1 MDIAAVSMEMSAT
14 RLQQSAS
21 LSVTKKAMDNQEQQ
35 AAGLLD
41 MMDQAVPAQIP
52 SSGVGQVI
60 DVRA

>member
-14 RLQQSAS
+14 SLQQSAS
-21 LSVTKKAMDNQEQQ
+21 LSVAKKAMDNQEQQ